1 MRKLLT
7 LQTFMLL
14 LAISIVP
21 ARADEFSSKDKM
33 IIYSECQNLLDEY
46 QRLVN
51 RLSES
56 GGKGFDQTVSIS
68 ESLIELFINRK
79 VLIYNDLDPQHQLS
93 EYYELETYT
102 SNMVLWYPDG
112 MQIQLDLKNAKTSDI
127 RKHDE
132 GLYSTDV
139 LVNKKIQGN
148 YLNKSFNSNTEEL
161 IFRIAFVEQNRNFK
175 EFKIVGVRNSHSADF
190 IDDEKTLYKLKSIE
204 LSENEKERIL
214 SSIKQ
219 VLNDYQRSLI
229 LLGDPNE
236 PDDEKSFYKDAF
248 LKLFP
253 DEQVKIFNDIEE
265 NPERSI
271 ITVKE
276 YLDKYLSDYPE
287 GIRNLAIN
295 IDSAEFGDIIP
306 LNDDQFFSYVYA
318 DKFFS
323 GKFQNKNIYRLSS
336 NLVFKII
343 LDKGNNTFTNF
354 KIESIDRSGLD
365 FYQTEGQPEQV
376 VIPENR
382 LLTVNRRGFH
392 FSPFATTGYSE
403 IVNKNM
409 NSLSLE
415 KDYHSWEIS
424 YSFAYSGGISVD
436 YFPWNQLGIGTGL
449 EYNRYSAVYSLNGR
463 FQDQTL
469 SYDAN
474 VDPYF
479 KRFDSDMD
487 SIVTMSFLNIP
498 LQLTYFTNQ
507 PDKKGFYFTG
517 GVNFSLFIN
526 GDYKYRGTQYYWGYY
541 PNHAE
546 PADSLLI
553 SELGFFDKADHEGES
568 KAKRFGMSA
577 RFSIGLNIP
586 TGYFSALYFGPVFN
600 LGISN
605 ISASKTNYTDIFGRE
620 HNQLPTII
628 NYVGWEIG
636 MRFY

>member
-56 GGKGFDQTVSIS
+56 GGKAFDQTVSIS

-175 EFKIVGVRNSHSADF
+175 EFKIVGVRNSHSSDF

-214 SSIKQ
+214 NSIKQ

-271 ITVKE
+271 VTVKE

-365 FYQTEGQPEQV
+365 FYQTEGQPEKV

-392 FSPFATTGYSE
+392 FSPFATAGYSE

-487 SIVTMSFLNIP
+487 SIVTISFLNIP

-517 GVNFSLFIN
+517 GINFSLFIN